1 MLRHYFTAQSFLTRL
16 PVPDWVGYNPDWVP
30 PSCAWFPAV
39 GALIGALSA
48 ALYWLAAHYTTD
60 AIAAVSAVLMSVL
73 LTGAL
78 HEDALAD
85 TADGMGGGRDRA
97 HSLAIMRDSRLGS
110 YGVVAL
116 IIVMAFRVALLSAL
130 GAEFAPS
137 ALILA
142 HALSRASVIPLILSL
157 PYLRE
162 QGAGSPLKGHFS
174 AQSVA
179 LLAVST
185 LLIVVALDGVV
196 ALLVAAAVSW
206 LAILYFRHKLGG
218 ITGDGF
224 GAVIVVV
231 EVIVLLC
238 TVIKL

>member
-1 MLRHYFTAQSFLTRL
+1 M
-16 PVPDWVGYNPDWVP
+16 PKWVGYDPDWVP

-48 ALYWLAAHYTTD
+48 AVYWLAAHYTTD
-60 AIAAVSAVLMSVL
+60 VIAAVSAVLVSVL

-85 TADGMGGGRDRA
+85 TADGIGGGRDRVHA
-97 HSLAIMRDSRLGS
+97 LAIMRDSRLGS

-116 IIVMAFRVALLSAL
+116 ILLMAFRIALLSAL

-142 HALSRASVIPLILSL
+142 HALSRASVVPLILSL

-162 QGAGSPLKGHFS
+162 QGAGSPFVGQFP

-179 LLAVST
+179 LLAVSA
-185 LLIVVALDGVV
+185 LLIVVAFGGVV
-196 ALLVAAAVSW
+196 ALLAAAAVSW
-206 LAILYFRHKLGG
+206 LAILCFRRKFGG

-238 TVIKL
+238 MVIKL